1 MHIQSESPD
10 QPDVAPLFAQ
20 LQAMHAA
27 FYPGAAHTPM
37 PIASLMQPE
46 VRFLVARDDAGQAI
60 GCVALVP
67 RGPSHDYAE
76 IKRMV
81 VTEAARG
88 QGIGRALL
96 EQLALHALAAGIH
109 ELKLTTGLRQ
119 VEALAL
125 YERFGFTRCAPYG
138 GGGTDPDEVC
148 MEKRL

>member
-1 MHIQSESPD
+1 MHIQSESPG

-27 FYPGAAHTPM
+27 LYPNAAQAPM
-37 PIASLMQPE
+37 PIASLMRPE
-46 VRFLVARDDAGQAI
+46 VRFLVARDDNGQAV

-67 RGPSHDYAE
+67 RGGYAE
-76 IKRMV
+76 IKRMIV
-81 VTEAARG
+81 SEAARG

-96 EQLALHALAAGIH
+96 DQLALHALAAGIH
-109 ELKLTTGLRQ
+109 VLKLTTGLRQ

-138 GGGTDPDEVC
+138 DGGADADEVC
-148 MEKRL
+148 MEKHL